1 LPRRSTSLP
10 RAPGALKLISN
21 FADQPFVLDDLDYD
35 SIEAFWQGLKFPGEA
50 QRRDIA
56 PLHGAMAKD
65 AAFYAPKAD
74 TVIYAGQ
81 VIRIGVWEHWQL
93 MERATIA
100 KFEQSNKR

>member
-1 LPRRSTSLP
+1 
-10 RAPGALKLISN
+10 
-21 FADQPFVLDDLDYD
+21 
-35 SIEAFWQGLKFPGEA
+35 
-50 QRRDIA
+50 
-56 PLHGAMAKD
+56 MAKD